1 MPFKL
6 PVQPEARKQVLAALL
21 KLKRMSP
28 TARGRLLE
36 QIKGR
41 APAKKLQKA

>member
-1 MPFKL
+1 MPLKL

-36 QIKGR
+36 QIRSR
-41 APAKKLQKA
+41 APARKAPKR